1 MRNTS
6 CPPIVLYIVGFT
18 SDVLGIVLYV
28 EPLRTIRLARV
39 GTEAPAREVPVRE
52 MVIADARLD
61 LHSNLHIF
69 YNAFPPIVL
78 SYVYKLSNIFPCFIY
93 VLV

>member
-1 MRNTS
+1 M
-6 CPPIVLYIVGFT
+6 LYT

-28 EPLRTIRLARV
+28 EPLRTIRLARL
-39 GTEAPAREVPVRE
+39 GTEAPAQEVLVRD

-78 SYVYKLSNIFPCFIY
+78 SFVYKLSNIFPCFIY